1 VEVEGDG
8 ESAIYVA
15 CWVVDEVAKK
25 GTGGAVNPRR
35 PTASMQ
41 RKKRTWSRRTGDV
54 DIGKKGMREPRR
66 PTTST

>member
-25 GTGGAVNPRR
+25 GTGGGGA
-35 PTASMQ
+35 
-41 RKKRTWSRRTGDV
+41 
-54 DIGKKGMREPRR
+54 
-66 PTTST
+66 